1 MQLHNVFACGVGE
14 GRVFVKAHFGG
25 AVKLLQIRQ
34 LKRGIVFLLLNQI
47 SDQHAK
53 LRTPVADVVLTD
65 DSVAH
70 KFQHARNAVADDAGT
85 QMADVHFFGQ
95 IRRRIVDN
103 DGFRFVGFCYA
114 ETRVVQGRLNVLR
127 KEFRAQAQVDKARAG
142 YFRAFNHGV
151 VGQCFGH
158 FLRQLAR
165 ILFGFFRRTHHA
177 VDLEIAE
184 VGIFRRLQYDGA
196 VGQTG
201 SSKGCL
207 GFTFDGL
214 V

>member
-1 MQLHNVFACGVGE
+1 M
-14 GRVFVKAHFGG
+14 
-25 AVKLLQIRQ
+25 
-34 LKRGIVFLLLNQI
+34 
-47 SDQHAK
+47 
-53 LRTPVADVVLTD
+53 
-65 DSVAH
+65 
-70 KFQHARNAVADDAGT
+70 
-85 QMADVHFFGQ
+85 HFFGQ

-103 DGFRFVGFCYA
+103 DGFRLGGFRYA
-114 ETRVVQGRLNVLR
+114 ETRVVQGRLNVLGE
-127 KEFRAQAQVDKARAG
+127 EFRTQAQVDKAWAG
-142 YFRAFNHGV
+142 YFCAFNHGIV
-151 VGQCFGH
+151 SQCFGH
-158 FLRQLAR
+158 FLRQFAR

-201 SSKGCL
+201 SGKGCL

>member
-1 MQLHNVFACGVGE
+1 M
-14 GRVFVKAHFGG
+14 
-25 AVKLLQIRQ
+25 
-34 LKRGIVFLLLNQI
+34 
-47 SDQHAK
+47 
-53 LRTPVADVVLTD
+53 
-65 DSVAH
+65 
-70 KFQHARNAVADDAGT
+70 
-85 QMADVHFFGQ
+85 HFFGQ

-103 DGFRFVGFCYA
+103 DGLRFVGFRYA
-114 ETRVVQGRLNVLR
+114 ETRVVQGRLNVLGE
-127 KEFRAQAQVDKARAG
+127 KFGTQAQVDKAGAG
-142 YFRAFNHGV
+142 DFRAFNHGV

-177 VDLEIAE
+177 VDLEIAK

-201 SSKGCL
+201 SGKGCL

>member
-1 MQLHNVFACGVGE
+1 
-14 GRVFVKAHFGG
+14 
-25 AVKLLQIRQ
+25 
-34 LKRGIVFLLLNQI
+34 
-47 SDQHAK
+47 
-53 LRTPVADVVLTD
+53 
-65 DSVAH
+65 
-70 KFQHARNAVADDAGT
+70 
-85 QMADVHFFGQ
+85 MADVHLFCQ
-95 IRRRIVDN
+95 IGRGIVDD
-103 DGFRFVGFCYA
+103 DGLRFVGFRYA
-114 ETRVVQGRLNVLR
+114 ETRVVQGRLNVLSEELR
-127 KEFRAQAQVDKARAG
+127 TQAQVDKAGAG

-158 FLRQLAR
+158 FLRQFAR

-201 SSKGCL
+201 SGKGCL

>member
-1 MQLHNVFACGVGE
+1 M
-14 GRVFVKAHFGG
+14 
-25 AVKLLQIRQ
+25 
-34 LKRGIVFLLLNQI
+34 
-47 SDQHAK
+47 
-53 LRTPVADVVLTD
+53 
-65 DSVAH
+65 
-70 KFQHARNAVADDAGT
+70 
-85 QMADVHFFGQ
+85 HFFGQ

-103 DGFRFVGFCYA
+103 DGLRFVGFRYA
-114 ETRVVQGRLNVLR
+114 ETRVVQGRLNVLSE
-127 KEFRAQAQVDKARAG
+127 KFRTQAQVDKARASD
-142 YFRAFNHGV
+142 FRAFNHGV
-151 VGQCFGH
+151 IGQRFGH
-158 FLRQLAR
+158 FLRQFAR

-201 SSKGCL
+201 SSKDCL

>member
-1 MQLHNVFACGVGE
+1 M
-14 GRVFVKAHFGG
+14 
-25 AVKLLQIRQ
+25 
-34 LKRGIVFLLLNQI
+34 
-47 SDQHAK
+47 
-53 LRTPVADVVLTD
+53 
-65 DSVAH
+65 
-70 KFQHARNAVADDAGT
+70 
-85 QMADVHFFGQ
+85 HFFGQ

-103 DGFRFVGFCYA
+103 DCLRFASFCYA
-114 ETRVVQGRLNVLR
+114 ETRVVQGRLNVLGEEIR
-127 KEFRAQAQVDKARAG
+127 TQAQVDKARAG

-151 VGQCFGH
+151 VSQRFGH
-158 FLRQLAR
+158 FLSQLAR

-184 VGIFRRLQYDGA
+184 IGIFRRLQYDGA

-201 SSKGCL
+201 SGKGCL

>member
-1 MQLHNVFACGVGE
+1 
-14 GRVFVKAHFGG
+14 
-25 AVKLLQIRQ
+25 
-34 LKRGIVFLLLNQI
+34 
-47 SDQHAK
+47 
-53 LRTPVADVVLTD
+53 
-65 DSVAH
+65 
-70 KFQHARNAVADDAGT
+70 
-85 QMADVHFFGQ
+85 MADVHFFGQ

-103 DGFRFVGFCYA
+103 DSLRLGGFRYA
-114 ETRVVQGRLNVLR
+114 ETRVVQGRLNVLCEEIR
-127 KEFRAQAQVDKARAG
+127 TQAQVDKAGAG
-142 YFRAFNHGV
+142 YFRAFNHSV
-151 VGQCFGH
+151 VDQCFGH

-184 VGIFRRLQYDGA
+184 VGIFCRLQYDGT

-201 SSKGCL
+201 SGKGCL

>member
-1 MQLHNVFACGVGE
+1 MQLHNVFARGVGK
-14 GRVFVKAHFGG
+14 GRIFVKAYFGG
-25 AVKLLQIRQ
+25 TVKLFQVRKF
-34 LKRGIVFLLLNQI
+34 KRGIVFLLLNQI
-47 SDQHAK
+47 SDQHAE

-65 DSVAH
+65 NGVAH

-103 DGFRFVGFCYA
+103 DGLRFIGFRYA
-114 ETRVVQGRLNVLR
+114 EMLVVQGRLNVLGE
-127 KEFRAQAQVDKARAG
+127 EFRTQAQVDKAGAG

-165 ILFGFFRRTHHA
+165 ILFGFFRRTHYA
-177 VDLEIAE
+177 VDLEIA
-184 VGIFRRLQYDGA
+184 VFGVFGRL
-196 VGQTG
+196 
-201 SSKGCL
+201 
-207 GFTFDGL
+207 
-214 V
+214 